1 MLLSGLS
8 YFSTMFRSYLL
19 LIALVLICS
28 GKATAQADTSHLR
41 MSLLTCGSGPEAW
54 ETFGHSAIRVTDS
67 VAGTDN
73 VYNYGTFNGYDDDF
87 LMKFTRGKLLYY
99 VSYYPYH
106 EFLREYEEAGRSVQ
120 EQELILGGKGK
131 QAIYEFLQW
140 NALEENR
147 YYKYDFFFDN
157 CATRIRDVFP
167 MALGNDFHF
176 GTALPAGKRLTYR
189 DIINVYFYRVQWQR
203 FGVNL
208 LLGSRIDSVMTNQG
222 IMFLPDFLREGIRT
236 ATYRG
241 HKVSGD
247 PVTVVS
253 APPPAGAG
261 INTALLAMAAICLL
275 TILGG
280 AVPSLQPL
288 GKVMSFIVLF
298 LTGFIG
304 CFILVMWFGT
314 DHQACQNNFNLLWAL
329 PTNLLLAFGRK
340 RNKDKYAL
348 IGIVLIVISLLL
360 HLLHIQQ
367 LLLPEMLPLLLAL
380 LFVYGMI
387 YRKAKTKMY

>member
-1 MLLSGLS
+1 
-8 YFSTMFRSYLL
+8 
-19 LIALVLICS
+19 
-28 GKATAQADTSHLR
+28 
-41 MSLLTCGSGPEAW
+41 
-54 ETFGHSAIRVTDS
+54 
-67 VAGTDN
+67 
-73 VYNYGTFNGYDDDF
+73 
-87 LMKFTRGKLLYY
+87 
-99 VSYYPYH
+99 
-106 EFLREYEEAGRSVQ
+106 
-120 EQELILGGKGK
+120 
-131 QAIYEFLQW
+131 
-140 NALEENR
+140 
-147 YYKYDFFFDN
+147 
-157 CATRIRDVFP
+157 

-176 GTALPAGKRLTYR
+176 GTALPGGKRLSYR

-208 LLGSRIDSVMTNQG
+208 LLGSRIDSVMSNQD

-241 HKVSGD
+241 YKVSGE

-261 INTALLAMAAICLL
+261 INTALLTMAAICLL

-280 AVPSLQPL
+280 LVPSLQPL

-329 PTNLLLAFGRK
+329 PTNLFLAFARK

-348 IGIVLIVISLLL
+348 IGIVLIFISLLI

-367 LLLPEMLPLLLAL
+367 LLLPEMAPLLLAL

-387 YRKAKTKMY
+387 YRKAKMKMY